1 MWTLKQKRQLQ
12 RQRQSTSAACCN
24 PIHAESARAKQ
35 KHAPTP
41 CGHSTNLSYSCPTH
55 ISDSQHLRQSKTVT
69 HIMWTPMWTLSCL
82 MKTKTVTHWH
92 RLNTE
97 DDPNKSENH
106 HQLDTHSF
114 LDAKR
119 KRIKSPLDLKSFWT
133 LFFWPLWHLEHL
145 GRAGGVTGYPK
156 YFHTVY
162 HLDVRGGGQA
172 LHPAGEEAGHHKHSY
187 KVKEERLD

>member
-24 PIHAESARAKQ
+24 PIHAESAGAKQ

-133 LFFWPLWHLEHL
+133 PFGHFGAL
-145 GRAGGVTGYPK
+145 GTGWRSDWISKILPHSLSSWCQRWRASPPSCWWRR
-156 YFHTVY
+156 FSSLH
-162 HLDVRGGGQA
+162 DV
-172 LHPAGEEAGHHKHSY
+172 LSP
-187 KVKEERLD
+187 